1 LNELLGQP
9 TKIVRLTRLNVG
21 VGSSCK
27 ACNTKFTLRLGIY
40 FMYRFDWVVFWKYL
54 WPGTAF
60 QDPLIRS
67 GLIIT
72 VVVSIIAQL
81 LGVILGL
88 FAALG
93 KMSKIG
99 PLRAIAEVYIW
110 YFRGTP
116 LLVQMMLLFFGL
128 GVTHI
133 YNFPDLHLG
142 TLVISGAIQ
151 AGTLA
156 LAINEGAYMAE
167 IVRAGIEAIDP
178 GQMEAAKSLGMS
190 SGLAMRRVI
199 LPQAAKVIIPP
210 LGNEFNNMMKTTSLM
225 TVISAAELFFAF
237 TQINAR
243 LFKPFEL
250 FIAASLYYLAL
261 TTVWSFVQSWIES
274 SLGERKSSVRTPG
287 FLQRTFTFKGVH

>member
-1 LNELLGQP
+1 
-9 TKIVRLTRLNVG
+9 
-21 VGSSCK
+21 
-27 ACNTKFTLRLGIY
+27 
-40 FMYRFDWVVFWKYL
+40 MYSFDWAVFWKYL
-54 WPGTAF
+54 WPGTAL

-72 VVVSIIAQL
+72 VAVSVIAQL
-81 LGVILGL
+81 LGVILGM

-93 KMSKIG
+93 KMSKIW
-99 PLRAIAEVYIW
+99 PVKVLAEAYIW

-133 YNFPDLHLG
+133 YNFPDIHLG
-142 TLVISGAIQ
+142 ALMISGAIQ

-178 GQMEAAKSLGMS
+178 GQMEAAKSLGMPYS
-190 SGLAMRRVI
+190 LSMRRII

-210 LGNEFNNMMKTTSLM
+210 LGNEFNNMMKTTSIM

-237 TQINAR
+237 TQVNAR
-243 LFKPFEL
+243 VFKPFEL
-250 FIAASLYYLAL
+250 FIAASFYYLAL
-261 TTVWSFVQSWIES
+261 TTIWSFVQSAIES
-274 SLGERKSSVRTPG
+274 SLGERKSVVRTPG
-287 FLQRTFTFKGVH
+287 FFQRVFTFKGVH